1 MISFFKTKD
10 ADFGIDKIAAH
21 FHDTYQRAIPNLVI
35 ALAEGV
41 DVVDSSVAGIGGCP
55 YAGGKASGNVP
66 TEDVI
71 YMIKLL
77 GLDTSANPDKI
88 IEAGEYAAQIVCKD
102 NLARVNKDDFKFENF
117 SKNRKILEDALLSLK
132 RS

>member
-1 MISFFKTKD
+1 MISFFKRKE
-10 ADFGIDKIAAH
+10 AEVGVDKIAAH
-21 FHDTYQRAIPNLVI
+21 FHDTYQRAIPNLVV

-77 GLDTSANPDKI
+77 GLDTSANPDPI
-88 IEAGEYAAQIVCKD
+88 IQAGEYAANIVGKE
-102 NLARVNKDDFKFENF
+102 NLARVNKSDFMYVNF
-117 SKNRKILEDALLSLK
+117 
-132 RS
+132 